1 VKFVLDTIASD
12 REWDAPIS
20 SGAHPPIA
28 HLSLLRELSAV
39 HLEPFNTGLSNEKQ

>member
-1 VKFVLDTIASD
+1 VLDTIASD

-28 HLSLLRELSAV
+28 HLLSTA
-39 HLEPFNTGLSNEKQ
+39 PRTIGGASRTI